1 MTDNRTPEIRV
12 SADRLAVAIQREDGK
27 WAVMH
32 SVVGGHYA
40 PDAEVADWAVL

>member
-1 MTDNRTPEIRV
+1 MTDTTTPEIRV
-12 SADRLAVAIQREDGK
+12 SADRLAVAIQRSDGR

-32 SVVGGHYA
+32 REVGGHYA